1 MHLTTE
7 ITEIT
12 ESTQRGQ
19 PSTETNVYSDSTLSD
34 PLDNQKIESPF
45 QVVVVH
51 HFDILCLLPSVISVF
66 SVVQ

>member
-19 PSTETNVYSDSTLSD
+19 PSTEINVHSDSTLSD
-34 PLDNQKIESPF
+34 PLDNQRIENPL

-51 HFDILCLLPSVISVF
+51 HCDILCLLPSVISVF
-66 SVVQ
+66 SVVE